1 MVAAIL
7 FLLEIALG
15 VGLYMTLAETDAAQ
29 RRIQGIQR
37 QVDALSGRVD
47 AVAGES
53 KISHQRLVE
62 DLWRRASDEVDRE
75 IEKGR
80 ARARGL

>member
-15 VGLYMTLAETDAAQ
+15 VGLYMTLAETDAAH
-29 RRIQGIQR
+29 RRIEGVQR
-37 QVDALSGRVD
+37 KIDAMSGRVD
-47 AVAGES
+47 TLARES
-53 KISHQRLVE
+53 KISHERLVD

-75 IEKGR
+75 IERGR